1 MKALTAN
8 DICFSTTALSFASDG
23 VLRTSLDI
31 GEVRAALDFKIEK
44 HPSFDETGRVIP
56 GHFHLR
62 RDTDNAIIPCPAV
75 GQKFTPVQH
84 LDVFDY
90 IVNKVMPEVPQMR
103 LETAGTLYGAGTGL
117 VTATMGEAFSLP
129 GDESPHRQRL
139 LFSNPC
145 GRGSLVIGFTSVRVF
160 CQNCIAAA
168 RREAR
173 HGEGGFVV
181 RHTAGADIAARA
193 AVESIAAQ
201 VREAERLRERCEW
214 LATRNVSRDTL
225 YRALDAIHPLRH
237 EEGTPARGR
246 IQAKRDAVVA
256 QFDGGETAQTMKG
269 DTAWKLFN
277 AFTYP
282 IFNPE
287 RTGERSDLA
296 DIAYAGQLGGKADRV
311 TRIFETV
318 ERLAA

>member
-8 DICFSTTALSFASDG
+8 DTCYSTSSLFFASDG
-23 VLRTSLDI
+23 VLRPSLDI
-31 GEVRAALDFKIEK
+31 DEVRSALDFNIEK
-44 HPSFDETGRVIP
+44 RPSYDETGRVIP

-84 LDVFDY
+84 LSVFDY

-103 LETAGTLYGAGTGL
+103 LETAGTIYGAGTGL
-117 VTATMGEAFSLP
+117 VTATMGDAFRLP

-173 HGEGGFVV
+173 HGAGGFVV
-181 RHTAGADIAARA
+181 RHTSGADISVRA
-193 AVESIAAQ
+193 AVDAIVAQ
-201 VREAERLRERCEW
+201 VCAAERLRRRCEW
-214 LATRNVSRDTL
+214 LTSRSVGLDTL
-225 YRALDAIHPLRH
+225 RRALDEIHPLRH
-237 EEGTPARGR
+237 EVGTPARGR
-246 IQAKRDAVVA
+246 IEAKRDAVVA
-256 QFDGGETAQTMKG
+256 QFEGGETAQTMKG

-282 IFNPE
+282 IFNPA
-287 RTGERSDLA
+287 RASERSDLA
-296 DIAYAGQLGGKADRV
+296 DVAYTGQLGGKAGRV
-311 TRIFETV
+311 MEIFETI